1 MANKRRI
8 GIMGGT
14 FNPIH
19 MGHLMIAE
27 VAYEA
32 FDLEKVIFVPAYYP
46 PHKHT
51 DVISSEHRYAMTEAA
66 VRDNPHF
73 TISDVEMKRNGP
85 SYTVDTI
92 HHFIQEYGSDVD
104 FYFIAGTDSI
114 QDLPNWKYLDELLE
128 LCPFIGAMRPAG
140 SEHLDAVVNSF
151 GQVGRNRIHLLA
163 VPEMKLS
170 ATYLRNR
177 LRKGQ
182 TVRYMLPKCVVD
194 YIEEHHIY
202 KGDVERGL

>member
-1 MANKRRI
+1 MADKRKI

-19 MGHLMIAE
+19 LGHLMIAE

-32 FDLEKVIFVPAYYP
+32 FNLEQVIFVPAYKP
-46 PHKHT
+46 PHK
-51 DVISSEHRYAMTEAA
+51 DKEVISPEHRYAMTQEA

-73 TISDVEMKRNGP
+73 SISDVEMKRNGP

-92 HHFIQEYGSDVD
+92 RYFKDLYGPDAD

-114 QDLPNWKYLDELLE
+114 QDLPNWRYIDELLD
-128 LCPFIGAMRPAG
+128 LCYFIGAMRPEG
-140 SEHLDAVVNSF
+140 SEQVDAVIDTF
-151 GQVGRNRIHLLA
+151 GQKGREKIHLLE

-170 ATYLRNR
+170 ATYLRKR
-177 LRKGQ
+177 LRRGE

-194 YIEEHHIY
+194 YIETHHIY
-202 KGDVERGL
+202 KGEMPRDF